1 MPELTKAPLVPR
13 SSFLDS
19 AAISQVSSDDFAKTL
34 TSDESEKLASK
45 GGSEAQV
52 PANNATAGL
61 KLPPKSH
68 DPKSPPPAKGGS
80 GLDEETA
87 RVSEERQRASPNLSE
102 HTKTAKPMPPSAS
115 GGVTLD
121 GTAPA
126 TTGQGESIEQHPT
139 GSTRSNTTRRTS
151 ATQSDSVDERTR
163 HASHYP

>member
-1 MPELTKAPLVPR
+1 MSPKSLRAKAV
-13 SSFLDS
+13 
-19 AAISQVSSDDFAKTL
+19 AKL
-34 TSDESEKLASK
+34 K
-45 GGSEAQV
+45 V
-52 PANNATAGL
+52 PANNAAAGL
-61 KLPPKSH
+61 KLPPESH

-102 HTKTAKPMPPSAS
+102 HTKTAKLMPPSAS

-121 GTAPA
+121 GTARA